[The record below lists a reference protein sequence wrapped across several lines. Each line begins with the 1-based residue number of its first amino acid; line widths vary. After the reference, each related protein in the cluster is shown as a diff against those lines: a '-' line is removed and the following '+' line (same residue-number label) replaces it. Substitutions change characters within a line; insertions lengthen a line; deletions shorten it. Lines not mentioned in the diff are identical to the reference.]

1 MDVRSR
7 IVGHGE
13 ESPDQLLANPLN
25 WRIHPKHQQ
34 DAMQGVLEEV
44 GWVQS
49 VIVNRTTGNLVDG
62 HMRVALALRQDLA
75 SIPVVYVELSP
86 EEEEIVL
93 ATLDPLGAAAA
104 TDKVKLAELLADVT
118 VNSQNLERFLSGL
131 GDDGSGMTHAER
143 LAEWAGMPEYEQQNL
158 TPHRTMLLH
167 FKNADDV
174 NAFAKLIDQVF
185 TPRTK
190 SIWFPQADE
199 HSDVTTMRYSSDES

>member
-75 SIPVVYVELSP
+75 SIPVVYVELTP

-104 TDKVKLAELLADVT
+104 TDKVKLAELLADVSVT
-118 VNSQNLERFLSGL
+118 SQHLERFLSGL

-158 TPHRTMLLH
+158 TPHKTIFVH
-167 FKNADDV
+167 FKNDEDV
-174 NAFAKLIDQVF
+174 AAFAKAIGQAF

-190 SIWFPQADE
+190 SIWFPVADE
-199 HSDVTTMRYSSDES
+199 PADLSTMRYTADES